1 MNELDEAREVLLK
14 ESKSIKKAAE
24 KLDRNFLAAL
34 DILNETNEKIIVCGI
49 GKSGHVAKKLAAT
62 LCSTGSTAT
71 FLHATEAVHGD
82 LGVHKK
88 GDAVIFFSN
97 SSSTPELLTLE
108 PIIRKRGG
116 KIIGILGNKNGP
128 LINKVNVFIDAS
140 VEIEADPLGIVP
152 TASYMV
158 AAALGD
164 ALAVGLMKRK
174 NFSEEDYAVTHP
186 AGQLGRNLLYNV
198 NDVMHKI
205 DRMAIVSSHTP
216 IRELV
221 LKMTEFPLGAA
232 CVVENKKLI
241 GFVTDGD
248 LRRALTEHKDLLEM
262 KTESIMSINPQTI
275 HPNISL
281 GNSLKIME
289 EGPKQISV
297 LPVLELNSNNIVGMI
312 RLHDIYNPKTN

>member
-1 MNELDEAREVLLK
+1 MNEVEEAKEVLLK
-14 ESKSIKKAAE
+14 ESKSISGAAE
-24 KLDRNFLAAL
+24 KLDSNFLKAL
-34 DILNETNEKIIVCGI
+34 NILNETSEKIIVCGI

-62 LCSTGSTAT
+62 FCSTGSTAT
-71 FLHATEAVHGD
+71 FLHASEAVHGD
-82 LGVHKK
+82 LGVHKN

-128 LINKVNVFIDAS
+128 LVSKVNVFIDAS

-152 TASYMV
+152 TASFMV

-174 NFSEEDYAVTHP
+174 NFSEEDYALTHP

-198 NDVMHKI
+198 DDVMHKI
-205 DRMAIVSSHTP
+205 NRMAIVSSHTP

-221 LKMTEFPLGAA
+221 LKMTKFPLGAA
-232 CVVENKKLI
+232 CVIENKKLI

-248 LRRALTEHKDLLEM
+248 LRRALSEYKNLLEM
-262 KTESIMSINPQTI
+262 KTHSIMSINPQTI
-275 HPNISL
+275 YPKISL
-281 GNSLKIME
+281 GKALKIME

-297 LPVLELNSNNIVGMI
+297 LPVLDIDSNNVIGMI
-312 RLHDIYNPKTN
+312 RLHDIYNPKS

>member
-1 MNELDEAREVLLK
+1 MNEVEEAKEVLLK
-14 ESKSIKKAAE
+14 ESKSISGAAE
-24 KLDRNFLAAL
+24 KLDSNFLKAL
-34 DILNETNEKIIVCGI
+34 NILNETSEKIIVCGI

-62 LCSTGSTAT
+62 FCSTGSTAT
-71 FLHATEAVHGD
+71 FLHASEAVHGD
-82 LGVHKK
+82 LGVHKN

-128 LINKVNVFIDAS
+128 LVSKVNVFIDAS

-152 TASYMV
+152 TASFMV

-174 NFSEEDYAVTHP
+174 NFSEEDYALTHP

-198 NDVMHKI
+198 DDVMHKI
-205 DRMAIVSSHTP
+205 KRMAIVSSHTP

-221 LKMTEFPLGAA
+221 LKMTKFPLGAA
-232 CVVENKKLI
+232 CVIENKKLI

-248 LRRALTEHKDLLEM
+248 LRRALSEYKNLLEM
-262 KTESIMSINPQTI
+262 KTHSIMSINPQTI
-275 HPNISL
+275 YPKISL
-281 GNSLKIME
+281 GKALKIME

-297 LPVLELNSNNIVGMI
+297 LPVLDIDSNNVIGMI
-312 RLHDIYNPKTN
+312 RLHDIYNPKS

>member
-1 MNELDEAREVLLK
+1 MNEVEEAKEVLLK
-14 ESKSIKKAAE
+14 ESKSISGAAE
-24 KLDRNFLAAL
+24 KLDSNFLKAL
-34 DILNETNEKIIVCGI
+34 NILNETSEKIIVCGI

-62 LCSTGSTAT
+62 FCSTGSTAT
-71 FLHATEAVHGD
+71 FLHASEAVHGD
-82 LGVHKK
+82 LGVHKN

-128 LINKVNVFIDAS
+128 LVSKVNVFIDAS

-152 TASYMV
+152 TASFMV

-174 NFSEEDYAVTHP
+174 NFSEEDYALTHP

-198 NDVMHKI
+198 DDVMHKI

-221 LKMTEFPLGAA
+221 LKMTKFPLGAA
-232 CVVENKKLI
+232 CVIENKKLI

-248 LRRALTEHKDLLEM
+248 LRRALSEYKNLLEM
-262 KTESIMSINPQTI
+262 KTHSIMSINPQTI
-275 HPNISL
+275 YPKISL
-281 GNSLKIME
+281 GKALKIME

-297 LPVLELNSNNIVGMI
+297 LPVLDIDSNNVIGMI
-312 RLHDIYNPKTN
+312 RLHDIYNPKS

>member
-1 MNELDEAREVLLK
+1 MNEVEEAKEVLLK

-24 KLDRNFLAAL
+24 KLDSNFLKAL
-34 DILNETNEKIIVCGI
+34 NILNETSEKIIVCGI

-62 LCSTGSTAT
+62 FCSTGSTAT
-71 FLHATEAVHGD
+71 FLHASEAVHGD
-82 LGVHKK
+82 LGVHKN

-128 LINKVNVFIDAS
+128 LVNKVNVFIDAS

-152 TASYMV
+152 TASFMV
-158 AAALGD
+158 AAAMGD

-174 NFSEEDYAVTHP
+174 NFSEEDYASTHP

-198 NDVMHKI
+198 DDVMHKI
-205 DRMAIVSSHTP
+205 DRMAVVSSDTP

-221 LKMTEFPLGAA
+221 LKMTKFPLGAA
-232 CVVENKKLI
+232 CVIENKKLI

-248 LRRALTEHKDLLEM
+248 LRRALTEQKNLLEM

-275 HPNISL
+275 YPDISL
-281 GNSLKIME
+281 GNALKIME

-297 LPVLELNSNNIVGMI
+297 LPVLELDSNNVIGMI
-312 RLHDIYNPKTN
+312 RLHDIYNPKTY

>member
-1 MNELDEAREVLLK
+1 MNEVEEAKEVLLK
-14 ESKSIKKAAE
+14 ESKSISGAAE
-24 KLDRNFLAAL
+24 KLDSNFLKAL
-34 DILNETNEKIIVCGI
+34 NILNETSEKIIVCGI

-62 LCSTGSTAT
+62 FCSTGSTAT
-71 FLHATEAVHGD
+71 FLHASEAVHGD
-82 LGVHKK
+82 LGVHKN

-128 LINKVNVFIDAS
+128 LVSKVNVFIDAS

-152 TASYMV
+152 TASFMV

-174 NFSEEDYAVTHP
+174 NFSEEDYALTHP

-198 NDVMHKI
+198 DDVMHKI
-205 DRMAIVSSHTP
+205 NRMAIVSSHTP

-221 LKMTEFPLGAA
+221 LKMTKFPLGAA
-232 CVVENKKLI
+232 CVIENKKLI

-248 LRRALTEHKDLLEM
+248 LRRALSEYKNLLEM
-262 KTESIMSINPQTI
+262 KTHSIMSTNPQTI
-275 HPNISL
+275 YPKISL
-281 GNSLKIME
+281 GKALKIME

-297 LPVLELNSNNIVGMI
+297 LPVLDIDSNNVIGMI
-312 RLHDIYNPKTN
+312 RLHDIYNPKS